1 MAAESDLQSQGL
13 KKNCLTY
20 SIRCTKLVQPIP
32 IIIFIIPIQVSIAIM
47 TDIFI
52 VKWIFALSPILT
64 VLFLMIFQNWGGARA
79 GAAGWFASLIVATL
93 IFGAHPELIAHSQM
107 KGVLLSLNVLYIIWA
122 ALLLYHV
129 VNETGAIR
137 AIGIGIQ
144 RFSGD
149 KTIQILIFGWIFAS
163 FLQGVAGY
171 GVPIAVVAPLLV
183 ALGFTPVVAVA
194 VPAIGHSWSV
204 TFGSMGASFQALM
217 AVSGLESS
225 YLAPWSATLLGI
237 AAFLCGI
244 FAVYVYAGW
253 KMVRHSFLAILII
266 GAAMAGTQYALAV
279 SGMWTLGGFGASLA
293 GLCSGLAVAKL
304 KIYNRT
310 PPSQTRPEMSLWW
323 ALAAYFILIVIV
335 STGVMIPSAKAFLG
349 QVNLSLTFPEIV
361 SLHGWVTAAGKG
373 KAINIFGHGG
383 ALLLYSSIISYF
395 VYRSKGF
402 YKPKAMKTIFQ
413 KTVKN
418 GVPTS
423 LGIVSMVCFAMIM
436 DHCGMIYILAEGIS
450 RVFGSVY
457 PLVAPWIGLLG
468 AFMTGS
474 NTNSNVVFGVL
485 QQETAHLAGLSVAL
499 ILAAQTTGGAL
510 GSMIAPAKILVGCS
524 TVGLAGKEGP
534 VLMKT
539 LRYGFV
545 ITGIIGVITAL
556 LSFMV

>member
-1 MAAESDLQSQGL
+1 
-13 KKNCLTY
+13 
-20 SIRCTKLVQPIP
+20 
-32 IIIFIIPIQVSIAIM
+32 M

-52 VKWIFALSPILT
+52 IKWILALLPILT
-64 VLFLMIFQNWGGARA
+64 VLVLMIFQNWSGARA
-79 GAAGWFASLIVATL
+79 GAAGWIVSLITAAL
-93 IFGAHPELIAHSQM
+93 FFGAHPELIAFSQM

-149 KTIQILIFGWIFAS
+149 KAIQILIFGWIFAS

-183 ALGFTPVVAVA
+183 ALGFSPVVSVA

-217 AVSGLESS
+217 AVSGFESS
-225 YLAPWSATLLGI
+225 YLAPWSAALLGMTT
-237 AAFLCGI
+237 FLCGI
-244 FAVYVYAGW
+244 FAVYVYGGW
-253 KMVRHSFLAILII
+253 KMVKHSLVAVLII
-266 GAAMAGTQYALAV
+266 GAAMGGTQYILAV
-279 SGMWTLGGFGASLA
+279 SGLWTLGGFGASLA
-293 GLCSGLAVAKL
+293 GLCCGLAVAKL
-304 KIYNRT
+304 KMYNRT
-310 PPSQTRPEMSLWW
+310 PPSQTRPEMGLWW
-323 ALAAYFILIVIV
+323 AHSAYFILILIV
-335 STGVMIPSAKAFLG
+335 ASGVMIPSVQACLG
-349 QVNLSLTFPEIV
+349 QVKLSLSFPEIV
-361 SLHGWVTAAGKG
+361 SLKGWVVEAGQG
-373 KAINIFGHGG
+373 RAINIFGHGG
-383 ALLLYSSIISYF
+383 ALLLYSSIVSF
-395 VYRSKGF
+395 CVYYSRGF
-402 YKPKAMKTIFQ
+402 YQPGAITTILQ

-436 DHCGMIYILAEGIS
+436 DHCGMIFILAEGIS

-457 PLVAPWIGLLG
+457 PFVAPWIGLLG

-485 QQETAHLAGLSVAL
+485 QQETAQLAGLSMAL

-524 TVGLAGKEGP
+524 TVGLSGKEGP
-534 VLMKT
+534 VLKAT
-539 LRYGFV
+539 LRYGLV
-545 ITGIIGVITAL
+545 ITGIIGAVTL
-556 LSFMV
+556 LISFFT